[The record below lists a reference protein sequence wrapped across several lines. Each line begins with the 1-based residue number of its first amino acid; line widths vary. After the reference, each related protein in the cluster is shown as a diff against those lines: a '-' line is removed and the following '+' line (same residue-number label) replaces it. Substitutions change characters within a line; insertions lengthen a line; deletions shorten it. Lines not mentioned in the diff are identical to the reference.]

1 VRVWDCTQL
10 DTDGITCLSGQW
22 VEYSAGWPA
31 LTWDQ
36 VAELS
41 GAVAL
46 LFATAFVVRVVA
58 HFLKNM

>member
-1 VRVWDCTQL
+1 MRVWDCTQL

-31 LTWDQ
+31 LTWEQ

-46 LFATAFVVRVVA
+46 LFATAWVIRVVGN
-58 HFLKNM
+58 FLKNM